1 MVMTNIS
8 EDIIAAALAAVYPH
22 IWSAPGVFQSNLPQ
36 SAARADELRERMIRA
51 LEAAVALTPL
61 PERSEEA
68 QDLAIELGRLAA
80 RVARLAPVQ
89 PAPEAPEQ
97 PVFTP
102 VPPGHSPEAQLI
114 ADFYTEVKTDKM
126 GTVTGFELG
135 ALDGRLIE
143 VRDELKRVRELAE
156 RGERALRDV
165 RQEATRQIAVST
177 SRIELLNEEI
187 RSLNRKLTVKAAPAP
202 EAKSTKPPPSDDPM
216 EKMFDTVLGWAER
229 GLDAINTKLSDDKK
243 KDESS

>member
-1 MVMTNIS
+1 MTNIS
-8 EDIIAAALAAVYPH
+8 EDMVNAALAAAYPT
-22 IWSAPGVFQSNLPQ
+22 IWTRPGTLSAHEVVDG
-36 SAARADELRERMIRA
+36 SAGRRDQIRERMVAA

-89 PAPEAPEQ
+89 PASEP

-102 VPPGHSPEAQLI
+102 VPPGHSQEAQLI
-114 ADFYTEVKTDKM
+114 ADFYAEVKTDKM

-135 ALDGRLIE
+135 ALDGRLIL
-143 VRDELKRVRELAE
+143 VRDELKR
-156 RGERALRDV
+156 LRDLVDGRDRLVDDV
-165 RQEATRQIAVST
+165 RRSAHREIAVLT

-187 RSLNRKLTVKAAPAP
+187 RSLNRRLTVKAGPAP
-202 EAKSTKPPPSDDPM
+202 EAPVTPPPSDDPI

-243 KDESS
+243 KDE